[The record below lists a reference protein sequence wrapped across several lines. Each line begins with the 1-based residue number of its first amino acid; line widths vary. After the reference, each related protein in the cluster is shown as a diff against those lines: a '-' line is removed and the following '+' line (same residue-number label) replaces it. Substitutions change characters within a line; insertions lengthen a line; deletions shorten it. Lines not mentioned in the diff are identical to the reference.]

1 MKKIGIG
8 KASGKIILMGEH
20 AVVYGQPAIAIP
32 FFPTKVLAYVEESKT
47 DALESLYYDGPLTFA
62 PDSLKNILTAFQ
74 LAKKKAEVKENLL
87 IKIESSIPPERGMGS
102 SAAVANAVIR
112 GIFNFAKKELSLTD
126 LTALANEAEKIAHG
140 NPSGIDQA
148 TTAGTQPIFFVKG
161 APFVPF
167 SLDCSGYL
175 LVCDSKLKGQTKKT
189 VAKVAALLQEQPD
202 KKNLLEKLGDC
213 TFQLKDAL
221 TANCL
226 PKAAE
231 VMNVAQSYLKALGV
245 SHPTLDQ
252 MLEFGLE
259 NGALGG
265 KLTGGGGGG
274 CVIFVTDK
282 KQTAEHLQKEFRQA
296 GYPCWCQDLRE
307 LN

>member
-1 MKKIGIG
+1 MEKIGIG

-20 AVVYGQPAIAIP
+20 AVVYGQPAIAVP
-32 FFPTKVLAYVEESKT
+32 FFPTKVLAYVQENFE

-62 PDSLKNILTAFQ
+62 PESLKNIIMAFK
-74 LAKKKAEVKENLL
+74 LAKEKAEISENLL

-112 GIFNFAKKELSLTD
+112 GIFSFAKKELSLD
-126 LTALANEAEKIAHG
+126 QLTTIANEAEKIAHG

-148 TTAGTQPIFFVKG
+148 TTAGTHPIFFVKG
-161 APFVPF
+161 APFVEF
-167 SLDCSGYL
+167 SLNCSGYL
-175 LVCDSKLKGQTKKT
+175 LVCDSKLKGRTKET
-189 VAKVAALLQEQPD
+189 VAHVAHLLQKNPD
-202 KKNLLEKLGDC
+202 KKVLLEKLGTC

-221 TANCL
+221 TSDQIK
-226 PKAAE
+226 KAAH
-231 VMNVAQSYLKALGV
+231 VMNEAQTYLEVLGV

-252 MLEFGLE
+252 MLHFGLA

-282 KQTAEHLQKEFRQA
+282 KAAAEKLQNEFRQA